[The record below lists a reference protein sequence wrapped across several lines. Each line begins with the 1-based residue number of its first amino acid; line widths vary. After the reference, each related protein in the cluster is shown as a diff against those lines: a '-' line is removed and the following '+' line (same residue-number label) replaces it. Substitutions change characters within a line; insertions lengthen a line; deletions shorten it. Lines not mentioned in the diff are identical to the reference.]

1 VVESISRRKLLC
13 KGSQVVAGGV
23 CFGRVLPANTAL
35 PAASA
40 VDYYQRLGVTPFINA
55 AGTYTILSASIMPDE
70 VQAAVALAAK
80 RPVHLMELHK
90 AAGEYLAKRLR
101 CEGALVTSGAA
112 AAITLATSACITRGN
127 KSAVINIP
135 TEMQGLKNEVIVQK
149 AHHYDYDHAIRDC
162 GARFID
168 VETLDEYERAF
179 SERTVMTQ
187 FFNAADGGR
196 ISREEWVRVA
206 HQHGVPCF
214 NDAAADVPPISNL
227 WNYTEMGFDLVTF
240 SGGKGLRGPQCTGLL
255 LGKKDLIDAAQ
266 LNNSPNSNTIG
277 RGMKVGKEE
286 IIGLVAAVD
295 WFLAQDEAAME
306 AEYRKRAALIAE
318 RVKSIPSVEARV
330 FIPPAANHVPHLLI
344 TYDLNRIK
352 VSATEVMQRMR
363 EGTPRIELNPSTGGG
378 PASVGLPGGNNVI
391 VVGVWMLQPGEDEI
405 VARRLQ
411 EVLRS
416 AMKS

>member
-1 VVESISRRKLLC
+1 MESISRRQLFRE
-13 KGSQVVAGGV
+13 GSQALAGGV
-23 CFGRVLPANTAL
+23 CIGRLFPVNGSTPPAG
-35 PAASA
+35 A
-40 VDYYQRLGVTPFINA
+40 VDYYQKLGVTPFINA
-55 AGTYTILSASIMPDE
+55 AGTYTILSASIMPEE
-70 VQAAVALAAK
+70 VQAAVAWAAQK
-80 RPVHLMELHK
+80 PVHLLELHK
-90 AAGEYLAKRLR
+90 AAGEYLARRLR

-112 AAITLATSACITRGN
+112 AAITLATAACITRGN
-127 KSAVINIP
+127 KSAILNIP
-135 TEMQGLKNEVIVQK
+135 AAMQGLKNEVIVQK

-162 GARFID
+162 GARFVD

-187 FFNAADGGR
+187 FFNAAEGGR
-196 ISREEWVRVA
+196 ISREDWVRVA
-206 HQHGVPCF
+206 HKHGVPCF

-227 WNYTEMGFDLVTF
+227 WNYTETGFDLVAF

-295 WFLAQDEAAME
+295 WFLEQDDAAME

-318 RVKSIPSVEARV
+318 RVKSVPSVEARV
-330 FIPPAANHVPHLLI
+330 FIPPVANHVPDLLV
-344 TYDLNRIK
+344 TFDMNRIK
-352 VSATEVMQRMR
+352 ISATEVVERIR

-378 PASVGLPGGNNVI
+378 SASIGLPGGSNVI

-405 VARRLQ
+405 VARRLE
-411 EVLRS
+411 EVLRG

>member
-1 VVESISRRKLLC
+1 MEPISRRKLLRQ
-13 KGSQVVAGGV
+13 GSQVVAGGV
-23 CFGRVLPANTAL
+23 CIGCALPANAST

-55 AGTYTILSASIMPDE
+55 AGTYTILSASTMPDE
-70 VQAAVALAAK
+70 VQAAIALAAK

-90 AAGEYLAKRLR
+90 AAGEYLARRLR

-112 AAITLATSACITRGN
+112 AAIKLATAACITRGN

-149 AHHYDYDHAIRDC
+149 AHRYDYDHAIRDC
-162 GARFID
+162 GARLLD

-187 FFNAADGGR
+187 FFNAAEGGR
-196 ISREEWVRVA
+196 ISREDWVRVA
-206 HQHGVPCF
+206 HKHGVPCF

-227 WNYTEMGFDLVTF
+227 WNYTEMGFDLVAF

-295 WFLAQDEAAME
+295 WFLEQDDAGME

-318 RVKSIPSVEARV
+318 RVKSVPSVEARV
-330 FIPPAANHVPHLLI
+330 FIPPVANHVPHLLI
-344 TYDLNRIK
+344 TYDMNGIK

-378 PASVGLPGGNNVI
+378 PASVGLPGGSNVI

>member
-1 VVESISRRKLLC
+1 MEPISRRKLLS
-13 KGSQVVAGGV
+13 KGSQVVFGGV
-23 CFGRVLPANTAL
+23 CIGSALPANASA

-40 VDYYQRLGVTPFINA
+40 VDYYQKLGVTPFINA
-55 AGTYTILSASIMPDE
+55 AGTYTILSASTLPDE
-70 VQAAVALAAK
+70 VQAAIALAAK

-90 AAGEYLAKRLR
+90 AAGEYLARRLR

-112 AAITLATSACITRGN
+112 AAIKLATAACITRGN

-149 AHHYDYDHAIRDC
+149 AHRYDYDHAIRDC
-162 GARFID
+162 GARLID

-187 FFNAADGGR
+187 FFNAAEGGR
-196 ISREEWVRVA
+196 ISREDWVRVA
-206 HQHGVPCF
+206 HKHGVPCF

-227 WNYTEMGFDLVTF
+227 WNYTEMGFDLVAF

-295 WFLAQDEAAME
+295 WFLEQDDAAME

-318 RVKSIPSVEARV
+318 RVKSVPNVEARV
-330 FIPPAANHVPHLLI
+330 FIPPVANHVPHLLI
-344 TYDLNRIK
+344 TYDMNRIK
-352 VSATEVMQRMR
+352 VSAIEVMQRMR

-378 PASVGLPGGNNVI
+378 PASIGLPGGSNVI

-405 VARRLQ
+405 VARRLE
-411 EVLRS
+411 EVLRG

>member
-1 VVESISRRKLLC
+1 MPESISRRKLLRQ
-13 KGSQVVAGGV
+13 GIQAVAGGV
-23 CFGRVLPANTAL
+23 AIGRALPANAST

-55 AGTYTILSASIMPDE
+55 AGTYTILSASTMPDE
-70 VQAAVALAAK
+70 VQAAIALAAK

-90 AAGEYLAKRLR
+90 AAGEYLARRLR

-112 AAITLATSACITRGN
+112 AAIKLATAASITRGN

-149 AHHYDYDHAIRDC
+149 AHRYDYDHAIRDC
-162 GARFID
+162 GARLID

-187 FFNAADGGR
+187 FFNAAEGGR
-196 ISREEWVRVA
+196 ISREDWVRVA
-206 HQHGVPCF
+206 HKHGVPCF

-227 WNYTEMGFDLVTF
+227 WNYTEMGFDLVAF

-295 WFLAQDEAAME
+295 WFLEQGDAAME

-318 RVKSIPSVEARV
+318 RVKSVPSVEARV
-330 FIPPAANHVPHLLI
+330 FIPPVANHVPHLLV
-344 TYDLNRIK
+344 TYDLNRIN
-352 VSATEVMQRMR
+352 VSAIEVIERMR
-363 EGTPRIELNPSTGGG
+363 EGVPRIELNPSTGGG
-378 PASVGLPGGNNVI
+378 PASAGLPGGSNVI

>member
-1 VVESISRRKLLC
+1 MPESISRRKLLR
-13 KGSQVVAGGV
+13 KGIHAVAGGV
-23 CFGRVLPANTAL
+23 CIGRALPANAST
-35 PAASA
+35 PAATA

-55 AGTYTILSASIMPDE
+55 AGTYTILSASTMPDE
-70 VQAAVALAAK
+70 VQAAIALAAK

-90 AAGEYLAKRLR
+90 AAGEYLARRLR

-112 AAITLATSACITRGN
+112 AAIKLATAACITRGN

-149 AHHYDYDHAIRDC
+149 AHRYDYDHAMRDC
-162 GARFID
+162 GARLID

-187 FFNAADGGR
+187 FFNAAEGGR
-196 ISREEWVRVA
+196 ISREDWVRVA
-206 HQHGVPCF
+206 HKHGVPCF
-214 NDAAADVPPISNL
+214 NDAAADVPPISSL
-227 WNYTEMGFDLVTF
+227 WNYTEMGFDLVAF

-295 WFLAQDEAAME
+295 WFLEQDDAAME
-306 AEYRKRAALIAE
+306 GEYRKRAALIAE
-318 RVKSIPSVEARV
+318 RVKSVPNVEARV
-330 FIPPAANHVPHLLI
+330 FIPPVANHVPHLLI
-344 TYDLNRIK
+344 TYDMNRIK
-352 VSATEVMQRMR
+352 VSAMEVMQRMR

-378 PASVGLPGGNNVI
+378 PASIGLPGGSNVI

-405 VARRLQ
+405 VARRLE
-411 EVLRS
+411 EVLRG